1 MKPFPLSAGLAAAVF
16 ALSLHAADSAGAE
29 SGATAAAATA
39 EPIDPEEQ
47 LDDGF
52 KRFGYLAGLARGCV
66 KEEQRPTLEREALDL
81 HSGISRLFGTD
92 RAFLFTAAFG
102 FGTSVS
108 LEIKECEEVIAAYD
122 QRVANF
128 RAKSGGSKQ

>member
-1 MKPFPLSAGLAAAVF
+1 MKLFHLSAGLAGAVF
-16 ALSLHAADSAGAE
+16 ALSLHAAEPATGGAP
-29 SGATAAAATA
+29 AAAPA
-39 EPIDPEEQ
+39 EPADPEEQ

-66 KEEQRPTLEREALDL
+66 KEEQRPALEREALDL

-92 RAFLFTAAFG
+92 RAFLFAAAFG
-102 FGTSVS
+102 FGTSVT

-122 QRVANF
+122 QRVENF
-128 RAKSGGSKQ
+128 RAKSGGPKQ